1 MATRSGISQV
11 RRGNAT
17 PSTDSFATQISELG
31 NNVLVGRV
39 VDVCLN
45 TNSEMFEKSGEYF
58 SIGAI
63 LWEDIKISTGK
74 ATKKSSYSLATPL
87 QPFIKEFPLVNE
99 YVLLFRGPSIT
110 DAGPGTDPIYYYVS
124 LKLWNDNEQNAAPD
138 PLSNVNNITPQSS
151 KTYSEIEAGAN
162 MEPPQLPNEINLNGT
177 SGGNFTEN
185 GNIQAV
191 LPFAGDRIF
200 EGRFGN
206 SIRLGATAKTEGDIT
221 NNWSKSG
228 DEGNAITIL
237 KNGQNASITGPG
249 FIPTTEDINVD
260 PSSIYLTSNQQIP
273 ILVSTTKVKSGE
285 GITVPFSGMV
295 KKTPISPT
303 SYNNSQIIL
312 NSNRLLFNSS
322 EDSIILSSAKS
333 TILDSNADSA
343 IRSKEGNVNIIAPKG
358 KVSLGRPNAREA
370 VILGSSFMEKFD
382 LFLGSYGQLLQT
394 LSKEPTL
401 SIAAG
406 FAFVSYDV
414 QIKALREE
422 MKTMLSRRVKVS

>member
-11 RRGNAT
+11 RRGNST

-39 VDVCLN
+39 KDVCLN
-45 TNSEMFEKSGEYF
+45 TNSEMFKKSGEYF
-58 SIGAI
+58 GIGAI
-63 LWEDIKISTGK
+63 SWEDIKISTGNS
-74 ATKKSSYSLATPL
+74 TKPSSYSLATPL
-87 QPFIKEFPLVNE
+87 QPFVKEFPLVNE

-124 LKLWNDNEQNAAPD
+124 LKLWNDNEQNASPD
-138 PLSNVNNITPQSS
+138 PLRDNTSPQSN

-162 MEPPQLPNEINLNGT
+162 MESSKLPTPLNLNGT
-177 SGGNFTEN
+177 SGGNFIED
-185 GNIQAV
+185 GDVKAV
-191 LPFAGDRIF
+191 IPFAGDRIL

-206 SIRLGATAKTEGDIT
+206 SIRLGATAKTEGEIT

-228 DEGNAITIL
+228 KEGNAITIL

-249 FIPTTEDINVD
+249 FIPITEDINLD

-273 ILVSTTKVKSGE
+273 ILVSTTQVKSGE
-285 GITVPFSGMV
+285 GVTIPFSRMI

-303 SYNNSQIIL
+303 SYNNPQIIL
-312 NSNRLLFNSS
+312 NSNRLLLNSS

-333 TILDSNADSA
+333 TVLDSNSDSA
-343 IRSKEGNVNIIAPKG
+343 IRSKKGNVNILAPEG
-358 KVSLGRPNAREA
+358 NVSLGKPNAREA

-394 LSKEPTL
+394 LSKEPSL

-414 QIKALREE
+414 QIKTLREE
-422 MKTMLSRRVKVS
+422 MKRMLSKRVKVS

>member
-1 MATRSGISQV
+1 MASKSGIANIRSGASTPTTSGLNASISQ
-11 RRGNAT
+11 
-17 PSTDSFATQISELG
+17 LG
-31 NNVLVGRV
+31 NNILIGRV
-39 VDVCLN
+39 KDVCLN
-45 TNSEMFEKSGEYF
+45 TDSKMFKTSGEYF
-58 SIGAI
+58 GIGAI
-63 LWEDIKISTGK
+63 KWEDVKISTSN
-74 ATKKSSYSLATPL
+74 ATKQSSYSVATPL

-99 YVLLFRGPSIT
+99 YVLLFLGPSIT
-110 DAGPGTDPIYYYVS
+110 DPGPGTDPIYYYVS
-124 LKLWNDNEQNAAPD
+124 LKLWNDNEQNASPD
-138 PLSNVNNITPQSS
+138 PLSVAENNTPQSN
-151 KTYSEIEAGAN
+151 KTYSEIEAGAD
-162 MEPPQLPNEINLNGT
+162 MEAIQTPIEINLNGT

-221 NNWSKSG
+221 NNWSRSG
-228 DEGNAITIL
+228 QEGSAITIL

-249 FIPTTEDINVD
+249 FLPTTEDINLD

-273 ILVSTTKVKSGE
+273 ILVSTTEVKSGE
-285 GITVPFSGMV
+285 GITVPFSRMV

-303 SYNNSQIIL
+303 SYNNPQIIL
-312 NSNRLLFNSS
+312 NSNRLLLNSS

-343 IRSKEGNVNIIAPKG
+343 IRSKKGNVNILAPEG
-358 KVSLGRPNAREA
+358 NVSLGKPNAREA

-401 SIAAG
+401 SIAAS

-414 QIKALREE
+414 QIKTLREE
-422 MKTMLSRRVKVS
+422 MKRMLSRRVKVS

>member
-1 MATRSGISQV
+1 MASKSGIANIRSGASTPTTSGLNASISQ
-11 RRGNAT
+11 
-17 PSTDSFATQISELG
+17 LG
-31 NNVLVGRV
+31 NNILIGRV
-39 VDVCLN
+39 KDVCLN
-45 TNSEMFEKSGEYF
+45 TDSKMFKTSGEYF
-58 SIGAI
+58 GIGAI
-63 LWEDIKISTGK
+63 KWEDVKISTSN
-74 ATKKSSYSLATPL
+74 ATKQSSYSVATPL

-99 YVLLFRGPSIT
+99 YVLLFLGPSIT
-110 DAGPGTDPIYYYVS
+110 DPGPGTDPIYYYVS
-124 LKLWNDNEQNAAPD
+124 LKLWNDNEQNASPD
-138 PLSNVNNITPQSS
+138 PLSVAENNTPQSN
-151 KTYSEIEAGAN
+151 KTYSEIEAGAD
-162 MEPPQLPNEINLNGT
+162 MEAIQTPIEINLNGT

-221 NNWSKSG
+221 NNWSRSG
-228 DEGNAITIL
+228 GEGNAITIL

-249 FIPTTEDINVD
+249 FLPITEDINLD

-273 ILVSTTKVKSGE
+273 ILVSTTEVKSGE
-285 GITVPFSGMV
+285 GITVPFSRMV

-303 SYNNSQIIL
+303 SYNNPQIIL
-312 NSNRLLFNSS
+312 NSNRLLLNSS

-343 IRSKEGNVNIIAPKG
+343 IRSKKGNVNILAPEG
-358 KVSLGRPNAREA
+358 NVSLGKPNAREA

-401 SIAAG
+401 SIAAS

-414 QIKALREE
+414 QIKTLREE
-422 MKTMLSRRVKVS
+422 MKRMLSRRVKVS

>member
-11 RRGNAT
+11 RKGNAT

-45 TNSEMFEKSGEYF
+45 TNSEMFKKSGEYF

-63 LWEDIKISTGK
+63 SWEDIKVSTGNS
-74 ATKKSSYSLATPL
+74 TKQSSYSLATPL

-99 YVLLFRGPSIT
+99 YVLLFRGPSVT

-124 LKLWNDNEQNAAPD
+124 LKLWNDNEQNASPD
-138 PLSNVNNITPQSS
+138 PLRNDTPPQSN

-162 MEPPQLPNEINLNGT
+162 MESTILPSPLNLNGT
-177 SGGNFTEN
+177 SGGNFIED
-185 GNIQAV
+185 GDVKAV
-191 LPFAGDRIF
+191 MPFAGDRIF

-228 DEGNAITIL
+228 KEGNAITIL

-273 ILVSTTKVKSGE
+273 ILVSTTKVKAGE
-285 GITVPFSGMV
+285 GITVPFSRMIR
-295 KKTPISPT
+295 KTPISPT
-303 SYNNSQIIL
+303 SYNDSQIIL
-312 NSNRLLFNSS
+312 NSKRLLLNSS

-333 TILDSNADSA
+333 TVLDSNSDSA
-343 IRSKEGNVNIIAPKG
+343 IRSKKGNVNILAPEG
-358 KVSLGRPNAREA
+358 KVSLGKPNARES

-382 LFLGSYGQLLQT
+382 IFLGSYGQLLQT
-394 LSKEPTL
+394 LSKEPSL
-401 SIAAG
+401 SIAAS
-406 FAFVSYDV
+406 FSLVSYDV
-414 QIKALREE
+414 QIKTLREE
-422 MKTMLSRRVKVS
+422 MKRMLSSRVKVS

>member
-11 RRGNAT
+11 RRGNST

-39 VDVCLN
+39 KDVCLN
-45 TNSEMFEKSGEYF
+45 TNSEMFKKSGEYF
-58 SIGAI
+58 GIGAI
-63 LWEDIKISTGK
+63 SWEDIKISTGNS
-74 ATKKSSYSLATPL
+74 TKPSSYSLATPL

-99 YVLLFRGPSIT
+99 YVLLFRGPSVT

-124 LKLWNDNEQNAAPD
+124 LKLWNDNEQNASPD
-138 PLSNVNNITPQSS
+138 PLRDINNTSPQSN
-151 KTYSEIEAGAN
+151 KTYSEIEAGVN
-162 MEPPQLPNEINLNGT
+162 MESTVVPNEINLNGT
-177 SGGNFTEN
+177 SGGNFKEN
-185 GNIQAV
+185 GIIQSV

-221 NNWSKSG
+221 NNWSRSG
-228 DEGNAITIL
+228 GEGNAITIL

-273 ILVSTTKVKSGE
+273 ILVSTTKIKSGE
-285 GITVPFSGMV
+285 GITVPFSRMI

-303 SYNNSQIIL
+303 SYNKPQIIL
-312 NSNRLLFNSS
+312 NSDRLLLNSS

-333 TILDSNADSA
+333 TVLDSNSDSA
-343 IRSKEGNVNIIAPKG
+343 IRSKKGNVNILAPEG
-358 KVSLGRPNAREA
+358 NISLGKPNAREA

-382 LFLGSYGQLLQT
+382 IFLGSYGQLLQT
-394 LSKEPTL
+394 LSKEPSL

-422 MKTMLSRRVKVS
+422 MKRMLSKRVKVS

>member
-1 MATRSGISQV
+1 MASKSGIANIRSGASTPTTSGLNASISQ
-11 RRGNAT
+11 
-17 PSTDSFATQISELG
+17 LG
-31 NNVLVGRV
+31 NNILIGRV
-39 VDVCLN
+39 KDVCLN
-45 TNSEMFEKSGEYF
+45 TDSKMFKTSGEYF
-58 SIGAI
+58 GIGAI
-63 LWEDIKISTGK
+63 KWEDVKISTSN
-74 ATKKSSYSLATPL
+74 ATKQSSYSVATPL

-99 YVLLFRGPSIT
+99 YVLLFLGPSIT
-110 DAGPGTDPIYYYVS
+110 DPGPGTDPIYYYVS
-124 LKLWNDNEQNAAPD
+124 LKLWNDNEQNASPD
-138 PLSNVNNITPQSS
+138 PLSVAENNTPQSN
-151 KTYSEIEAGAN
+151 KTYSEIEAGAD
-162 MEPPQLPNEINLNGT
+162 MEAIQTPIEINLNGT

-221 NNWSKSG
+221 NNWSRSG
-228 DEGNAITIL
+228 QEGSAITIL

-249 FIPTTEDINVD
+249 FLPITEDINLD

-273 ILVSTTKVKSGE
+273 ILVSTTAVKSGE
-285 GITVPFSGMV
+285 GITVPFSRMI

-303 SYNNSQIIL
+303 SYNNPQIIL
-312 NSNRLLFNSS
+312 NSNRLLLNSS

-343 IRSKEGNVNIIAPKG
+343 IRSKKGNVNILAPEG
-358 KVSLGRPNAREA
+358 NVSLGKPNAREA

-401 SIAAG
+401 SIAAS

-414 QIKALREE
+414 QIKTLREE
-422 MKTMLSRRVKVS
+422 MKRMLSRRVKVS